1 VQGEGIFLSANEQ
14 QIFEII
20 GQVDSGKIKRDLAC
34 GLLDVSPRTL
44 TRYLAGYRSSGLMF
58 LKHGN
63 RGRKP
68 ANTHPYEMKAAVG
81 KIMLEVL
88 YDFNM
93 MHARDLVEER
103 LGLKIPRETFRR
115 WCHEFKA
122 VKRGYRKRSKIRT
135 KRTRQSQ
142 MGLIVQFDGSNHLWF
157 GEEKSVLIA
166 GIDDATSEVLWAGF
180 YESENVVDCME
191 VLKEIIKKFGIFRML
206 YVDRA
211 GLYGGIKRR
220 GFSQITR
227 ALKELGTGVI
237 YAQSPE
243 GKGRVERLFR
253 TLQDR
258 LIPELRLNGIKT
270 RELANRYLRDI
281 YIKDHNRRFA
291 VKPENVESGFT
302 ALDPKTILENIF
314 CIKEQRTVGKDHT
327 VSIKAIRYNVTP
339 MDGVSLAGRRI
350 EVRPEGPTGPEAYA
364 LGQRL
369 DLEKIKPDRK
379 QSEKDKVAG

>member
-1 VQGEGIFLSANEQ
+1 MGLEGIFLSANEQ
-14 QIFEII
+14 QIFEIV
-20 GQVDSGKIKRDLAC
+20 GQVDSRKLKRDLAC
-34 GLLDVSPRTL
+34 ALLGISPRTL
-44 TRYLAGYRSSGLMF
+44 TRYLKGYRSSGLMF

-81 KIMLEVL
+81 KDMKEVL
-88 YDFNM
+88 FDFNM

-103 LGLKIPRETFRR
+103 LGLKVPRETFRR

-122 VKRGYRKRSKIRT
+122 VKRGYRKRAKARF

-142 MGLIVQFDGSNHLWF
+142 VGLIVQFDGSNHLWF

-166 GIDDATSEVLWAGF
+166 GIDDATSSVLWGGF
-180 YESENVVDCME
+180 YESENILDCME
-191 VLKEIIKKFGIFRML
+191 VLKTIIKKFGIFRIL

-227 ALKELGTGVI
+227 ALRELGAEVI

-243 GKGRVERLFR
+243 GKGRIERLFR

-258 LIPELRLNGIKT
+258 LIPELRLNGIKS
-270 RELANRYLRDI
+270 RELANRYLQDI
-281 YIKDHNRRFA
+281 HIKDHNRRFA
-291 VKPENVESGFT
+291 VQPENETSGFIP
-302 ALDPKTILENIF
+302 LDPNIDLESIF

-327 VSIKAIRYNVTP
+327 VSIKAEKYKVTP
-339 MDGVSLAGRRI
+339 LDGISLAGRRI
-350 EVRPEGPTGPEAYA
+350 EVRLIPEGPQAYV
-364 LGQRL
+364 LEQRIEL
-369 DLEKIKPDRK
+369 QKIKPDRK
-379 QSEKDKVAG
+379 QSDKDKVAG